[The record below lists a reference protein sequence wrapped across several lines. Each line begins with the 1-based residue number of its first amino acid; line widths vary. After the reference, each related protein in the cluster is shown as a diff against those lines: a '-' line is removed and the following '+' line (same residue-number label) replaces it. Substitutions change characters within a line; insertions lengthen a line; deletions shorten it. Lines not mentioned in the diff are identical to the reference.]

1 MAWIRTW
8 IGALVLAAGLTL
20 VAALPASA
28 GEFSEF
34 PRGGEYK
41 KYEGNPK
48 WWADVVYDRDSD
60 LGTPPSTK
68 PQFGEWV
75 DAGGKKK
82 VRVVR
87 RFTQRAQFQR
97 RYDNNMTFV
106 GLEDEDGKVL
116 LPVVYRSVHA
126 VAGRGIYLQS
136 YLGEQPYEFLDL
148 KTGKRTVVPG
158 LIQVVQHTVGSSF
171 IDGAVLIYTTGE
183 AKVKVLRARR
193 SGDFSSPA
201 RGTPQG
207 SEKPVPVG
215 RIEVYGGDGQ
225 LQRVLS
231 DLAPIKMTTQPP
243 LYGSTTQRAMPLYL
257 QMRSETW
264 FVGLIL
270 PGGELAMQA
279 LDASF
284 APVGNVFPWAVDTRT
299 NQIGFVAPAPDV
311 PDAWVEIT
319 DKGEMAAPPGA
330 LAYRPF
336 DDGVMSGPWLL
347 ASAYEQDG
355 DSYLDWR
362 TRWLVAY
369 PAAEGVRWGYLKED
383 KTPTGPLWREFIHLQ
398 TELAKEAWAS
408 FGSQVAVQ
416 KLDGSWSL
424 MSRTFGELLPQ
435 TYATLADTLAAAEG
449 KVLARNAQEQLA
461 AGAQQAQVQQAAKSV
476 EEERWAR
483 WNALKA
489 AGHWQELE
497 QVSDIWGGDYFAAYV
512 DLNPA
517 PRLADVQR
525 AMAGS
530 GDALLRADHW
540 NAKLK
545 AAEARAGENE
555 RIRQQ
560 AELDV
565 IIAENERKFEES
577 LFRPDGGESGGGVDT
592 LQRLKD
598 YNTSVNQSN
607 CAVADKGGIRSCSR

>member
-1 MAWIRTW
+1 MAWIRIW

-48 WWADVVYDRDSD
+48 WSADVVYERDSD

-97 RYDNNMTFV
+97 RYDNDMTFV

-158 LIQVVQHTVGSSF
+158 LIEVVQNTFGGSF
-171 IDGAVLIYTTGE
+171 VDGAVLTLGGSLINGAALIYTTGE

-257 QMRSETW
+257 QMR
-264 FVGLIL
+264 
-270 PGGELAMQA
+270 
-279 LDASF
+279 
-284 APVGNVFPWAVDTRT
+284 
-299 NQIGFVAPAPDV
+299 
-311 PDAWVEIT
+311 
-319 DKGEMAAPPGA
+319 
-330 LAYRPF
+330 
-336 DDGVMSGPWLL
+336 
-347 ASAYEQDG
+347 
-355 DSYLDWR
+355 
-362 TRWLVAY
+362 
-369 PAAEGVRWGYLKED
+369 
-383 KTPTGPLWREFIHLQ
+383 
-398 TELAKEAWAS
+398 
-408 FGSQVAVQ
+408 
-416 KLDGSWSL
+416 
-424 MSRTFGELLPQ
+424 
-435 TYATLADTLAAAEG
+435 
-449 KVLARNAQEQLA
+449 
-461 AGAQQAQVQQAAKSV
+461 
-476 EEERWAR
+476 
-483 WNALKA
+483 
-489 AGHWQELE
+489 
-497 QVSDIWGGDYFAAYV
+497 
-512 DLNPA
+512 
-517 PRLADVQR
+517 
-525 AMAGS
+525 
-530 GDALLRADHW
+530 
-540 NAKLK
+540 
-545 AAEARAGENE
+545 
-555 RIRQQ
+555 
-560 AELDV
+560 
-565 IIAENERKFEES
+565 
-577 LFRPDGGESGGGVDT
+577 
-592 LQRLKD
+592 
-598 YNTSVNQSN
+598 
-607 CAVADKGGIRSCSR
+607 